1 MYPELTLM
9 VITCYFDEIMQYG
22 QVNVNDAV
30 VSTMLRRFR
39 VV

>member
-1 MYPELTLM
+1 
-9 VITCYFDEIMQYG
+9 MQYG